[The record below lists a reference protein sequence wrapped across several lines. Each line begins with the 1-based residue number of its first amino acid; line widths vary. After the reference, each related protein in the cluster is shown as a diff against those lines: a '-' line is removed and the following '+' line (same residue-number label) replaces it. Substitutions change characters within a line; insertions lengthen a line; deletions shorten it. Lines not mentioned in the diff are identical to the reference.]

1 MKAAPGQ
8 TPQAADQATG
18 PTKGPNCWDCRHMA
32 ITWDVRT
39 PYSCKLMGFRS
50 RNIPSLEV
58 LRNDGRFCSGFTAK
72 PVTTPVN
79 KPKTKPTLAVG
90 KTTDRRNTDPS
101 GPFSQINLII

>member
-1 MKAAPGQ
+1 MG
-8 TPQAADQATG
+8 
-18 PTKGPNCWDCRHMA
+18 

-79 KPKTKPTLAVG
+79 KPKTKPTMAVG

>member
-1 MKAAPGQ
+1 
-8 TPQAADQATG
+8 
-18 PTKGPNCWDCRHMA
+18 MA

-72 PVTTPVN
+72 PVATPVN
-79 KPKTKPTLAVG
+79 KPKTKPTMAVG

>member
-1 MKAAPGQ
+1 
-8 TPQAADQATG
+8 
-18 PTKGPNCWDCRHMA
+18 MA

-72 PVTTPVN
+72 TAPMAVNTP
-79 KPKTKPTLAVG
+79 KLKPTLAVG
-90 KTTDRRNTDPS
+90 KTTIRRNTDLS
-101 GPFSQINLII
+101 TPFPQINLII

>member
-1 MKAAPGQ
+1 
-8 TPQAADQATG
+8 
-18 PTKGPNCWDCRHMA
+18 MA

-72 PVTTPVN
+72 PVTSAVNTP
-79 KPKTKPTLAVG
+79 KPKPTQAVG
-90 KTTDRRNTDPS
+90 KTTNRRNTDPS